1 MRKSPYYKH
10 WVVFLLYIAWC
21 IAFIDRVVLSMG
33 APALTAELQLSPT
46 ELGMVLSVFYFGFW
60 LMQLPGGWLADRF
73 GAKSVVIV
81 AIGFWSLFTL
91 LTGLAWSLASLLLIR
106 LLFGLGEGAF
116 PSAAIKNA
124 AENYRIEQK
133 PKITSLLVSSNYV
146 GSMLAPLLIAPLLL
160 HFEWRHTFMLIGTLG
175 IAFVLIYSLTVRNTP
190 LEGGEGPQRISWQD
204 VRNVMKHPL
213 LWKIA
218 AVWFGLSLIN
228 KGLDS
233 WMPVYLMTERHLDLK
248 AVGVL
253 LPIPYLMAGI
263 ATATGGW
270 VMMKF
275 FDGRENLML
284 LLSALF
290 TAISIG
296 FMYSANSLTGVIV
309 AQAFTYFFKSFVL
322 AVAVALPTK
331 ILAPRMVGSGIGV
344 INFGGQAAGFIA
356 PLAIGLIVQHFSYGS
371 AFLFLMAAALF
382 STLMSLAIRT
392 EKTVPASTTQMS
404 SLTKEG

>member
-1 MRKSPYYKH
+1 MRPSSHYKH
-10 WVVFLLYIAWC
+10 WVLFLLYVAWC

-33 APALTAELQLSPT
+33 APAITAELNLSPS
-46 ELGMVLSVFYFGFW
+46 ELGLVLSVFYFGFW

-73 GAKSVVIV
+73 GAKYVVIM
-81 AIGFWSLFTL
+81 AIGLWSLFTM
-91 LTGLAWSLASLLLIR
+91 LTGFAGSLASLILIR

-124 AENYRIEQK
+124 AENYPATQK

-146 GSMLAPLLIAPLLL
+146 GSMIAPLLIAPLLL
-160 HFEWRHTFMLIGTLG
+160 NFQWRHSFMLIGILG
-175 IAFVLIYSLTVRNTP
+175 LVFVLIYSLTVRNTAVNSASSR
-190 LEGGEGPQRISWQD
+190 ERINFKD
-204 VRNVMKHPL
+204 MREVLKHPL

-218 AVWFGLSLIN
+218 AAWFGLSLIN

-233 WMPVYLMTERHLDLK
+233 WMPVYLMKERHLDLK

-263 ATATGGW
+263 ATAIGGW
-270 VMMKF
+270 VMVKF
-275 FDGRENLML
+275 FNGRENMML
-284 LLSALF
+284 LFSALF

-296 FMYSANSLTGVIV
+296 CMYRAESLTGLIV
-309 AQAFTYFFKSFVL
+309 AQSFTYFFKSFVL

-331 ILAPRMVGSGIGV
+331 ILAPRMIGTGIGI

-356 PLAIGLIVQHFSYGS
+356 PLGIGLMVQYFSFGS
-371 AFLFLMAAALF
+371 AFLFLMGAAAF
-382 STLMSLAIRT
+382 SSVISLTIRT
-392 EKTVPASTTQMS
+392 SKTVHEPVTLT
-404 SLTKEG
+404 SLNKEG